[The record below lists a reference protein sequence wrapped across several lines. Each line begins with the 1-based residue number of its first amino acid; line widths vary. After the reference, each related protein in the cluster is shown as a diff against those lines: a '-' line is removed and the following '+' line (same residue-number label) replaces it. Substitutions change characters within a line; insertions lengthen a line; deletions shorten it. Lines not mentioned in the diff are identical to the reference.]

1 MDYLKKYISLWKLR
15 STERL
20 QLQVYFDEALQEQEV
35 YPLLFVP
42 LVENAFKYVRG
53 EYHIKLNMYLK
64 EDRLYFYVENT
75 ISDML
80 PPLQQKQG
88 IGIENLKRRLELLY
102 PDNYTLNIK
111 KEKTLFKVE
120 LVLKL

>member
-1 MDYLKKYISLWKLR
+1 
-15 STERL
+15 
-20 QLQVYFDEALQEQEV
+20 
-35 YPLLFVP
+35 
-42 LVENAFKYVRG
+42 
-53 EYHIKLNMYLK
+53 MYLK

-80 PPLQQKQG
+80 SPLQQKQG

-111 KEKTLFKVE
+111 KEKTLFNVE

>member
-1 MDYLKKYISLWKLR
+1 
-15 STERL
+15 
-20 QLQVYFDEALQEQEV
+20 
-35 YPLLFVP
+35 
-42 LVENAFKYVRG
+42 
-53 EYHIKLNMYLK
+53 MYLK

>member
-1 MDYLKKYISLWKLR
+1 
-15 STERL
+15 
-20 QLQVYFDEALQEQEV
+20 
-35 YPLLFVP
+35 
-42 LVENAFKYVRG
+42 
-53 EYHIKLNMYLK
+53 
-64 EDRLYFYVENT
+64 
-75 ISDML
+75 ML